1 MTTKEFSDFVL
12 SLKESKVK
20 FGDHPIYNS
29 IDLRTLTQDV
39 LGFSNLTDWINS
51 KNMPDHLKK
60 NIIIAIL
67 STNPPENVKNELIAI
82 ML

>member
-1 MTTKEFSDFVL
+1 MTTQELYDFVL

-20 FGDHPIYNS
+20 FGDHPIYNM
-29 IDLRTLTQDV
+29 IDLRTLTHDI
-39 LGFSNLTDWINS
+39 LGYSNMKNWIDS

-60 NIIIAIL
+60 NIILAIL

-82 ML
+82 VL